1 MYLTIIVAIHAE
13 NEGDLVIYK
22 VLYDENKGVL
32 RPSVCLCSLRVLFGL
47 NEKS

>member
-22 VLYDENKGVL
+22 VLYDENKGGAETL
-32 RPSVCLCSLRVLFGL
+32 SMFM
-47 NEKS
+47 